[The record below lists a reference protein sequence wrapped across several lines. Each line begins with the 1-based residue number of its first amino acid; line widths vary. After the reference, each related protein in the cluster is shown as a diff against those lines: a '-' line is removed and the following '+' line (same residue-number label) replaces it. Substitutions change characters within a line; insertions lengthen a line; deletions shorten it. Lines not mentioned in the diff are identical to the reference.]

1 MANIDQVKESVGIKF
16 TSDEIEK
23 VESFKSE
30 FSELTARLG
39 EIEIEMIII
48 ENKKAQIEHYK
59 ETLKAKYIE
68 LRENEVK
75 LANELKEKYGEGEF
89 DTTSGIFTPK
99 Q

>member
-1 MANIDQVKESVGIKF
+1 MANIDQVKESAGIKF
-16 TSDEIEK
+16 STEEIEK
-23 VESFKSE
+23 VEAFKSD
-30 FSELTARLG
+30 FGDLTARLG

-48 ENKKAQIEHYK
+48 ENQKAQIEQYK

-75 LANELKEKYGEGEF
+75 LANELKDKYGDGEF
-89 DTTSGIFTPK
+89 DTTTGIFTPK